1 MVDLVATKLRN
12 IQKTYN
18 LGKFKQSNQRES
30 SFILNYFL
38 YFFNRML
45 KDLIQIIIS
54 NINKNIIYTKIK
66 VWYNFSS
73 YKWRLVFNE

>member
-1 MVDLVATKLRN
+1 MVDLVATNEKHSK
-12 IQKTYN
+12 KTYN
-18 LGKFKQSNQRES
+18 LGNFKQLNQRES

-38 YFFNRML
+38 YFFYSML

>member
-1 MVDLVATKLRN
+1 MVDLVTTKYRN
-12 IQKTYN
+12 IQKIYN

-38 YFFNRML
+38 YFFNSML